1 MDLRCVSFRTSDATF
16 NYIGLT
22 GIILRAYSTAVVA
35 NALDVDRRWLDGL
48 IASNR
53 LDSLRPQRQG
63 KSRAIPPRVVLTI
76 AIAMELIEGVGA
88 SLPTALALAA
98 ELIGTGEHSPTEGL
112 LLRVDVAAIER
123 RIAQRLNDA
132 VEAHP
137 PARRGRP
144 PRRARSRVHEP
155 GNDR

>member
-1 MDLRCVSFRTSDATF
+1 M
-16 NYIGLT
+16 
-22 GIILRAYSTAVVA
+22 RAYSTAVVA

-53 LDSLRPQRQG
+53 IGDLRPERQG

-76 AIAMELIEGVGA
+76 AIAMELIQGLGA
-88 SLPTALALAA
+88 SPPAALALAA
-98 ELIGTGEHSPTEGL
+98 ALIDTGEQSPAEGL
-112 LLRVDVAAIER
+112 TLRVDVAAIER
-123 RIAQRLNDA
+123 RIAQRLSDA

-144 PRRARSRVHEP
+144 PRTTRSGAPDP
-155 GNDR
+155 GDER